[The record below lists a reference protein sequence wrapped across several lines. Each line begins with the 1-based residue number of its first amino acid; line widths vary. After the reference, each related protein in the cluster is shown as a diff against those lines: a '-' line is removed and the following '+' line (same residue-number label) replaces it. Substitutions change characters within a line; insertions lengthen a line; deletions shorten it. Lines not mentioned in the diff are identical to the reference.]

1 MEMVNL
7 NDIIGNALDGTSK
20 LTDSGAVQGTT
31 ALIVAAAIGILVCL
45 FGLKLVKILTAA
57 AGAVIGAGIGVSV
70 AVGLGLTKITF
81 LAVVIAGA
89 VILGAMAFF
98 LYKFGVFLM
107 VLAYVFGVCAML
119 LKPDSLI
126 PLIISIAIAVVFAV
140 LAVIFIEPLVII
152 VTGLSGG
159 VSAGMAAAELAG
171 LAANAWIGFGIGIV
185 MAVIGISVQFMMH
198 SRKIGKT
205 EKVHA
210 KKYKEQVSRET
221 EVEKARMILDD
232 DAEEKEDDED

>member
-20 LTDSGAVQGTT
+20 LTGSGAVQGTT

-126 PLIISIAIAVVFAV
+126 PLIISIAVAVVFAV

-159 VSAGMAAAELAG
+159 VSAGVAAAELAG

>member
-70 AVGLGLTKITF
+70 AVGLGLTKVTF

>member
-126 PLIISIAIAVVFAV
+126 PLIISIAVAVVFAE

-159 VSAGMAAAELAG
+159 VSAGVAAAELAG
-171 LAANAWIGFGIGIV
+171 LTANAWIGFGIGIV

-232 DAEEKEDDED
+232 DAEEKEDEED